1 MTRRSVII
9 VCGAAAVA
17 ALLASPSVRSFVA
30 ARVPALGGGA
40 PTTAVT
46 DGSGGQREV
55 APIQARAGTPR
66 APVTLDTR
74 RQQLIGV
81 RTARVQ
87 RVMLAPEVRAVG
99 TVRYDETRL
108 TDINVRVDGWI
119 RDLQADFTG
128 KAVRSG
134 EPLFSLYSP
143 ELIATQDEYLLAVH
157 QQTMSGDGM
166 TAADREFD
174 ARLVAA
180 ARERLRRF
188 DMPPEDLEALTQGG
202 VALETVVFRS
212 PVSGVVIEKTAVEGM
227 YVTAG
232 QALLR
237 IADLSVV
244 WIEADIYE
252 QDVSVVRVGQ
262 QAVVTIDA
270 YPGRRFAGRATYIY
284 PTVEPQT
291 RTVRVRFQFANP
303 RGELKP
309 GMYAN
314 VLLAG
319 TARSALTVPADAILD
334 SGTDQVVFVALGDGY
349 FEPRPVTAGR
359 RIADAIEILDGLQE
373 GDEVADGATFF
384 LDSESQL
391 RAAVRGFEA
400 PPSPQASTSAPRER
414 LDITFGSDPDP
425 LRAGDNILEVS
436 VKDQA
441 GQPLVDADV
450 SVTFF
455 MAAMPSMSM
464 PAMRNQATL
473 PHVASG
479 VYRGSGQGLMAGRW
493 DVTLA
498 VTRGGQPLDSR
509 QLSVVAR

>member
-1 MTRRSVII
+1 MTRRVVAI
-9 VCGAAAVA
+9 VFGVAVLA
-17 ALLASPSVRSFVA
+17 ALLASASVRSYVA
-30 ARVPALGGGA
+30 ARVPALGGGV
-40 PTTAVT
+40 PTTAIA
-46 DGSGGQREV
+46 DGSGGRQEM
-55 APIQARAGTPR
+55 APAQEPAGTPR

-252 QDVSVVRVGQ
+252 QDVSVV
-262 QAVVTIDA
+262 TIDA

-334 SGTDQVVFVALGDGY
+334 SGTDQVVFLALGDGY

-473 PHVASG
+473 PHVAGG
-479 VYRGSGQGLMAGRW
+479 VYRGSGQVLMAGRW
-493 DVTLA
+493 DVTVA

>member
-1 MTRRSVII
+1 
-9 VCGAAAVA
+9 
-17 ALLASPSVRSFVA
+17 
-30 ARVPALGGGA
+30 
-40 PTTAVT
+40 
-46 DGSGGQREV
+46 
-55 APIQARAGTPR
+55 
-66 APVTLDTR
+66 
-74 RQQLIGV
+74 
-81 RTARVQ
+81 
-87 RVMLAPEVRAVG
+87 
-99 TVRYDETRL
+99 
-108 TDINVRVDGWI
+108 
-119 RDLQADFTG
+119 
-128 KAVRSG
+128 
-134 EPLFSLYSP
+134 
-143 ELIATQDEYLLAVH
+143 
-157 QQTMSGDGM
+157 
-166 TAADREFD
+166 
-174 ARLVAA
+174 
-180 ARERLRRF
+180 
-188 DMPPEDLEALTQGG
+188 
-202 VALETVVFRS
+202 
-212 PVSGVVIEKTAVEGM
+212 M

-237 IADLSVV
+237 VADLSVV

-270 YPGRRFAGRATYIY
+270 YPDRRFVGRATYIY

-314 VLLAG
+314 VQLAG
-319 TARSALTVPADAILD
+319 TATSALTVPADAVLD
-334 SGTDQVVFVALGDGY
+334 SGTDQVVFIALGDGY

-359 RIADAIEILDGLQE
+359 RIADAVEILDGLQE

-400 PPSPQASTSAPRER
+400 PQSPQASTSAPRER

-425 LRAGDNILEVS
+425 LRAGDNVLEVS

-441 GQPLVDADV
+441 GQPLTDADV

-464 PAMRNQATL
+464 PAMRNQTTL
-473 PHVASG
+473 PHADGG
-479 VYRGSGQGLMAGRW
+479 VYRGSGQVLMAGRW
-493 DVTLA
+493 DVTVA

-509 QLSVVAR
+509 QMSIVAR